1 MKIKLVDYITE
12 KAHDKKIEDLALL
25 LTSFLDYITGCSVAN
40 TELKN
45 LGGGIEGFVSD
56 YIRFKTYFLASEEN
70 ITFRIRM
77 ENNIDVDE
85 DIKLAKIFKSFCDY
99 LESFGS
105 EYSITV
111 QDDRGIFLNVI
122 PINKIDAIL
131 RISKKGFDNFK
142 ITSKFGL

>member
-56 YIRFKTYFLASEEN
+56 YIRFKTYARPRRIRDVKLNNISDVIFSRIDSEE
-70 ITFRIRM
+70 
-77 ENNIDVDE
+77 
-85 DIKLAKIFKSFCDY
+85 L
-99 LESFGS
+99 
-105 EYSITV
+105 
-111 QDDRGIFLNVI
+111 
-122 PINKIDAIL
+122 
-131 RISKKGFDNFK
+131 
-142 ITSKFGL
+142 